1 MGKSKEKVWTL
12 ENAHELAEA
21 GLDIVQIASVLKLDV
36 ETVKE
41 HAKRNGWQF
50 VHIRAGQGRQVT
62 WDVIKAK
69 RLREL
74 GRTWV
79 EIGRELGVEPSL
91 IRSFF
96 RRNGWHNPKPRPQL
110 NWDVKEAK
118 RLYDGGLTNWTEIG
132 RRVNT
137 HGQNVRRAFIRW
149 GWV

>member
-12 ENAHELAEA
+12 ENAQELAAA

-36 ETVKE
+36 EAVKD
-41 HAKRNGWQF
+41 HAKKSKWQF

-69 RLREL
+69 RLREI
-74 GRTWV
+74 GKTWV

-110 NWDVKEAK
+110 NWDVQEAK
-118 RLYDGGLTNWTEIG
+118 RLYDSGLRNWTEIG

>member
-1 MGKSKEKVWTL
+1 MGKTRERTWTL
-12 ENAHELAEA
+12 ENAGELAEA
-21 GLDIVQIASVLKLDV
+21 GLDIVQIAAVVKEDV
-36 ETVKE
+36 ETVKQI
-41 HAKRNGWQF
+41 AKKENWQF

-69 RLREL
+69 RLREM

-96 RRNGWHNPKPRPQL
+96 RRNGWHNPRPRPQL
-110 NWDVKEAK
+110 NWDVQEAK
-118 RLYDGGLTNWTEIG
+118 RLYDSGLTNWTEIG

>member
-1 MGKSKEKVWTL
+1 MGKSKEKVWSL
-12 ENAHELAEA
+12 ENAHELAQA

-36 ETVKE
+36 ESVKD
-41 HAKRNGWQF
+41 HAKQNGWQF

-69 RLREL
+69 RLREI
-74 GRTWV
+74 GKTWV

-110 NWDVKEAK
+110 NWDVQEAK
-118 RLYDGGLTNWTEIG
+118 RLYDTGLTNWTEIG

>member
-12 ENAHELAEA
+12 ENAQELAAA

-36 ETVKE
+36 EAVKG
-41 HAKRNGWQF
+41 HAKKNGWQF

-69 RLREL
+69 RLREI
-74 GRTWV
+74 GKTWV

-110 NWDVKEAK
+110 NWDVQEAK
-118 RLYDGGLTNWTEIG
+118 RLYDSGLRNWTEIG